1 MTDIQLLKRLT
12 LWEKLGWLVKKRKKK
27 VIKVII
33 TILLVFFFISFIQS
47 IVSTNQANVAENYIT
62 ESEARLEQINS
73 TINQVSNRLENNAK
87 MYKEYEI
94 YDEQI
99 GEQKDDYES
108 LTSELADIRKDF
120 DHKEIKKVIYQ
131 FQHDEDEKNIIFSDK
146 IAAMEKSV
154 AGFNEKTAEVIEL
167 DKYLISK
174 YPKFS
179 EFKESLDDRLKLRF
193 DNLNIIQSKGK
204 NARVKNNANMYFT
217 QINEQKKRF
226 INGLD
231 HVKEYT
237 SDSHG
242 SLSLTELRQ
251 MKEKYLLQNTLLK
264 DVNSSIA
271 NFDNYWS
278 ELHSQYYTIVKN
290 QYSTKSTDYVTEN
303 NPKYKEWT
311 ETETYED
318 TETYT
323 EKVYVGSRIVDDQK
337 EDIYE
342 DVTKERPVTKTRTV
356 TKNNGQPETISVP
369 YDVYTFYYTVE
380 MHRPNGVT
388 STSEEAGEKH
398 EKYDTS
404 VTSWDYNQS
413 EEIGYVEWKKLWDD
427 DAGIL
432 RGKNLSPRLE

>member
-27 VIKVII
+27 VIKAII

-47 IVSTNQANVAENYIT
+47 IVSANQVNVAENYIT
-62 ESEARLEQINS
+62 ESEVRLNQVNS
-73 TINQVSNRLENNAK
+73 TINHLSKRLKDNSK
-87 MYKEYEI
+87 LYKEYDLYLDKLGKE
-94 YDEQI
+94 
-99 GEQKDDYES
+99 KDDYES
-108 LTSELADIRKDF
+108 LTSELADIKKDF
-120 DHKEIKKVIYQ
+120 DHKEIEKVMDQ
-131 FQHDEDEKNIIFSDK
+131 FQHDENEKNIIFSDK

-154 AGFNEKTAEVIEL
+154 ASFNEKTAEVIEL

-179 EFKESLDDRLKLRF
+179 KFKESLDDRLKLRF

-204 NARVKNNANMYFT
+204 NARVKNNANMYFA
-217 QINEQKKRF
+217 QVNEQKKRF

-237 SDSHG
+237 NDSHG

-264 DVNSSIA
+264 DVNSSIS

-356 TKNNGQPETISVP
+356 TKNNGQPVTISVP

-380 MHRPNGVT
+380 MHSPNGVT
-388 STSEEAGEKH
+388 EDSEKAGEKH

-404 VTSWDYNQS
+404 IKSWDYIESQ
-413 EEIGYVEWKKLWDD
+413 EVGYTEWKQLWDD
-427 DAGIL
+427 NSGIL
-432 RGKNLSPRLE
+432 TGKNLSPRLE